1 MDVISPI
8 IKKKTVPKANLVRL
22 ILLTRKNNKK
32 LKKYKDDFADNQPQL
47 GNPPIQSQIVN
58 QH

>member
-47 GNPPIQSQIVN
+47 GNPPNQSQIVN